1 MFQDDAG
8 RMNPGRTIDRSES
21 MVTVTRRWIYRNA
34 VATRVDQVPPFEVK
48 KEILVQWQTIIT
60 KGSKP

>member
-1 MFQDDAG
+1 
-8 RMNPGRTIDRSES
+8 MNPGRSIDRSDS
-21 MVTVTRRWIYRNA
+21 MVTVTRSWSFRNA